1 MRVYKHFKNLFKM
14 SGYFH
19 LKTCVFI
26 TLITLYIA
34 KKCFY
39 NCSALLKEM
48 TTCGP
53 FRSSSLF
60 RSMAMKYKCKG
71 QICHHAEDD
80 QPWALVHGTLT
91 RMAELVRRRPV
102 SFLHLFS
109 SVVDDPVSNTLPGN
123 GSRGQQKKTPQWP
136 LSPKVKPHLE
146 KDRLWFVRK
155 LLSGSYLCQ
164 F

>member
-1 MRVYKHFKNLFKM
+1 M

-26 TLITLYIA
+26 TLITPYIA

-39 NCSALLKEM
+39 NCSALLKEI

-60 RSMAMKYKCKG
+60 RSMAMKYECKG

-91 RMAELVRRRPV
+91 RMAELVRRQPV

-123 GSRGQQKKTPQWP
+123 GSRGQQKKTPQVTP
-136 LSPKVKPHLE
+136 FPKGQASFGKGQIRICE
-146 KDRLWFVRK
+146 ETAFRLVLMSVLTSAR
-155 LLSGSYLCQ
+155 SGSLR
-164 F
+164 